1 MFSFYCVLQS
11 QIEEMKRKNYQRK
24 NFVSQSSRLVTQY
37 PEYKDEI
44 LDCVSQLNTKWDQ
57 LTQTMSP
64 KRNISGDC
72 FNLGIGKAIKNSF
85 SKKLTT
91 FNRHLIYVVLVESV
105 FVI

>member
-1 MFSFYCVLQS
+1 
-11 QIEEMKRKNYQRK
+11 MKRKNYQRK

-72 FNLGIGKAIKNSF
+72 FNLGIGKEIKNFF
-85 SKKLTT
+85 SKKLT
-91 FNRHLIYVVLVESV
+91 FNYVDLVEGVLV
-105 FVI
+105 I